1 MLHPFFTLDVFTG
14 TAFAGNPLAVVLGAS
29 DLTDRQMQT
38 VAREFNL
45 SETVFVTA
53 PKDPDN
59 RASIRI
65 FMPTGELPF
74 AGHPTIGTA
83 VLLAS
88 LDLVN
93 ATDCDIEILL
103 EEQVGLV
110 PVQVACTDGMWT
122 GTLLTAVMPS
132 PAGKP
137 PSRELLARSIGLETS
152 AIGLQDHQPGLFDAG
167 VPYLFVPLCDLDALN
182 RAAVTEPA
190 WSEMTAAAGTDGAY
204 LYTAGDIGPDG
215 DHDWRARL
223 YAPEAGIPEDP
234 ATGSAAAAFPG
245 QLNAA
250 QQLADGTHH
259 WTIGQGIEMGRASD
273 ISLQADM
280 SGGQFTAIRVGGK
293 AVLVSRG
300 MITI

>member
-14 TAFAGNPLAVVLGAS
+14 TPFAGNPLAVVLGAS
-29 DLTDRQMQT
+29 ELTNRQMKN

-53 PKDPDN
+53 PENPDN
-59 RASIRI
+59 RAKVRI

-88 LDLVN
+88 LDGVS
-93 ATDCDIEILL
+93 AADCDIQILL

-110 PVQVACTDGMWT
+110 PVQVTCVNGVWS
-122 GTLLTAVMPS
+122 GTLSTAVMPK
-132 PAGKP
+132 PAGEA
-137 PSRELLARSIGLETS
+137 PSREQLAASIGLEPQ
-152 AIGLQDHQPGLFDAG
+152 AIGIEDHQPGIFDAG
-167 VPYLFVPLCDLDALN
+167 VPYLFVPLRDLDALN
-182 RAAVTEPA
+182 RAAVAEPA

-204 LYTAGDIGPDG
+204 LYTAGTDG
-215 DHDWRARL
+215 QDWRARL
-223 YAPEAGIPEDP
+223 YAPAAGIPEDP

-250 QQLADGTHH
+250 RPLADGTHH

-273 ISLQADM
+273 ITLQADVAA
-280 SGGQFTAIRVGGK
+280 GQFTAVRVGGK
-293 AVLVSRG
+293 AVSVSRG

>member
-53 PKDPDN
+53 PKNPDN
-59 RASIRI
+59 RAKIRI

-88 LDLVN
+88 LDLVS
-93 ATDCDIEILL
+93 AADCNIEILL

-110 PVQVACTDGMWT
+110 PVQVSCTDGEWT
-122 GTLLTAVMPS
+122 GTLSTAVMPK
-132 PAGKP
+132 PAGEP
-137 PSRELLARSIGLETS
+137 PSRELLARSIGLEKE
-152 AIGLQDHQPGLFDAG
+152 AIGLQDHAPGLFDAG
-167 VPYLFVPLCDLDALN
+167 VPYLFVPLRDLDALN
-182 RAAVTEPA
+182 RAAVSEPA

-204 LYTAGDIGPDG
+204 LYTTGDNDQN
-215 DHDWRARL
+215 WRARL
-223 YAPEAGIPEDP
+223 YAPAAGIPEDP

-250 QQLADGTHH
+250 HPLADGTHY

-273 ISLQADM
+273 IALQADVV
-280 SGGQFTAIRVGGK
+280 GGKFKAVRVGGK
-293 AVLVSRG
+293 AVSISRG

>member
-45 SETVFVTA
+45 SETVFVSA
-53 PKDPDN
+53 PQNAEN
-59 RASIRI
+59 RARIRI

-88 LDLVN
+88 LDAVN
-93 ATDCDIEILL
+93 VTEHSIQIGL
-103 EEQVGLV
+103 EERVGLV
-110 PVQVACTDGMWT
+110 PVEVTCSDGEWT
-122 GTLLTAVMPS
+122 GTLSAAVMPK
-132 PAGKP
+132 PAGDP
-137 PSRELLARSIGLETS
+137 PSTELLARAIGLETG
-152 AIGLQDHQPGLFDAG
+152 AIGFAGHTPGLFDAG
-167 VPYLFVPLCDLDALN
+167 VRYLFIPVRDLDALN
-182 RAAVTEPA
+182 RAAVAEPA
-190 WSEMTAAAGTDGAY
+190 WNEMTTAAGTDGAY
-204 LYTAGDIGPDG
+204 LYTAGDNGR
-215 DHDWRARL
+215 DWRARL
-223 YAPEAGIPEDP
+223 YAPAAGIPEDP

-250 QQLADGTHH
+250 RTLADGTHS

-273 ISLQADM
+273 ISLQADVA
-280 SGGQFTAIRVGGK
+280 GGAFTAVRVGGK
-293 AVLVSRG
+293 AVAVSRG